1 VRERYPSL
9 ELIRVIIAASPRL
22 APITAVLMLLQ
33 GILPSATAAL
43 SGILIGELI
52 STNASTRV
60 LGPMLGLAGLFI
72 LQQFV
77 AMLRLAVCETV
88 STRTKAVAT
97 TRLMRAVQAPRT
109 IAHLEDPAMLDL
121 ITRARGRGWITMENV
136 AFAFLNQ
143 QTTRLQGV
151 VALVLIAQF
160 QPLLAPLVFAGFL
173 FRNAMLARAQAQ
185 MMGVSAQRARVL
197 RGADYLR
204 DLALQPAAAKELR
217 VFGLSSWL
225 VDRFERTWLASMGE
239 LWRQRP
245 HLARMLVYGS
255 LPVVA
260 AACLSIAAMAASVA
274 AGQVTIAQ
282 LMVYGQAL
290 AIAFRTMGFFSG
302 DENILEEGLI
312 SLPPLLQLEQLVP
325 TRREL
330 QLSGTT
336 AADGLPSREIRFEHV
351 SFRYPGQARD
361 VLHDLNL
368 YLPAGTS
375 TAIVGDNGAGKTT
388 LIKLLCRLYEPTDGR
403 ISVDGI
409 PLTQLDAIGWQRR
422 TATLFQDFQR
432 YALSAA
438 DNVGF
443 GQIERLHHRGAL
455 VAAAEDARALEIIGN
470 LPRAWETMLSRQYT
484 GGVDLSGGEWQRIA
498 MARALLA
505 AERDRAVLILDEPTA
520 QLDVRGE
527 AAFYD
532 RFLDLTRGKTTVII
546 SHRFST
552 VRRADTILVLR
563 DGQIAERGSHDEL
576 MALDGRYAQLF
587 KLQASRFDEVAS

>member
-1 VRERYPSL
+1 MRERYPSL

>member
-1 VRERYPSL
+1 MSSVISKASAQSGGSGRGRSGACSRSACTQTRFQTPHLPRQTDSWPEVTCRHNSGDWYPRAATTCNARCERANVRERYPSL

-204 DLALQPAAAKELR
+204 DLALQPAEAKELR

-409 PLTQLDAIGWQRR
+409 PLTQLDAIGWQRS

-505 AERDRAVLILDEPTA
+505 
-520 QLDVRGE
+520 
-527 AAFYD
+527 
-532 RFLDLTRGKTTVII
+532 
-546 SHRFST
+546 
-552 VRRADTILVLR
+552 
-563 DGQIAERGSHDEL
+563 
-576 MALDGRYAQLF
+576 
-587 KLQASRFDEVAS
+587 